1 MKDIKKFLI
10 AALSFMLLVSV
21 SCSND
26 NKTGSGEETIYNV
39 LGDWYGDDSGSGA
52 GARKMITINPPDGY
66 SGIYYDNSSGSVKEI
81 PINKG
86 DIEKIGNNIYTANIT
101 GIGKGTLK
109 FTSDTTGTAKLNTT
123 PEIPINKQ

>member
-39 LGDWYGDDSGSGA
+39 VGTWVDDNSGKDMIEVKLDGSAIYYGDNFGSSQETIDSQN
-52 GARKMITINPPDGY
+52 ITVNG
-66 SGIYYDNSSGSVKEI
+66 
-81 PINKG
+81 
-86 DIEKIGNNIYTANIT
+86 NIYTANIPSVGEVT
-101 GIGKGTLK
+101 VT
-109 FTSDTTGTAKLNTT
+109 FTSDTTGTAQVSGQQYK
-123 PEIPINKQ
+123 ISKKQ